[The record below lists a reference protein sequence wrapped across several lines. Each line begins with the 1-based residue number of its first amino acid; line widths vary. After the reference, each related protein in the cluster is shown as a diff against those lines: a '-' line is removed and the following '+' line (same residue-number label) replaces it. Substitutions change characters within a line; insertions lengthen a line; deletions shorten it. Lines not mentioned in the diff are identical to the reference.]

1 MIRKE
6 MRTKMKTLNEYL
18 AGGGV
23 FVLMSNPHIT
33 VIADKI
39 DKYMNLKYGM
49 RTNGQMITAFVDDND
64 KVSSSDREV
73 IAALVEEKF
82 RQKWGKYFD
91 YIDAEV
97 VPWTT
102 GNTTT
107 KVTYGKIV
115 NDKAGGEDVLS
126 RADGIAGFDS
136 TDFVDSESREQKTK
150 YGRTDESKQ
159 TGTDTI
165 VVDTRSGQADALV
178 DYTLQFWNKYGLMDM
193 LARDCAKTLTLSIY
207 NLD

>member
-1 MIRKE
+1 MTR
-6 MRTKMKTLNEYL
+6 MKTLNEYL
-18 AGGGV
+18 SGGGV
-23 FVLMSNPHIT
+23 FELMSNPHIT
-33 VIADKI
+33 PIADKI
-39 DKYMNLKYGM
+39 DLYMNLKYGM
-49 RTNGQMITAFVDDND
+49 RTNGKMITNFVNEADDT
-64 KVSSSDREV
+64 VSETDRQT
-73 IAALVEEKF
+73 IASLIEEKF

-136 TDFVDSESREQKTK
+136 TDFVDSETREQKTK

-193 LARDCAKTLTLSIY
+193 LARDCARSLTLGIY
-207 NLD
+207 E

>member
-1 MIRKE
+1 
-6 MRTKMKTLNEYL
+6 MKTLNEYL

-49 RTNGQMITAFVDDND
+49 RTNGQMITSFVNDND
-64 KVSSSDREV
+64 EVSSSDREV

>member
-1 MIRKE
+1 
-6 MRTKMKTLNEYL
+6 MKTLNEYL

-115 NDKAGGEDVLS
+115 NDKAGGEDALS

>member
-1 MIRKE
+1 
-6 MRTKMKTLNEYL
+6 MKTLNEYL

-39 DKYMNLKYGM
+39 DRYMNLKYGM
-49 RTNGQMITAFVDDND
+49 RTNGQMITSFVDDND
-64 KVSSSDREV
+64 EVSSSDREV
-73 IAALVEEKF
+73 IAALIEEKF

>member
-1 MIRKE
+1 
-6 MRTKMKTLNEYL
+6 MKTLNEYL